1 MAGVLDGNRRVFPG
15 DLLDQEFLEMPIAAA
30 LAYYKITE
38 TRSGLPEGNLPEMV
52 HLTAIALSTVA
63 PIYMANGDGDGM
75 SVLSGAEIEKLLF
88 QTLKSGEHPDLDH
101 LRVRKADLERGIET
115 LRASKNAFWEKH

>member
-1 MAGVLDGNRRVFPG
+1 MAGVFDENRRVFPR

-30 LAYYKITE
+30 VAYYKITE
-38 TRSGLPEGNLPEMV
+38 TRSRLSESCLSEMV

-63 PIYMANGDGDGM
+63 PIYMASGDGAGV
-75 SVLSGAEIEKLLF
+75 SVLSGEEVEKLLF

>member
-1 MAGVLDGNRRVFPG
+1 
-15 DLLDQEFLEMPIAAA
+15 
-30 LAYYKITE
+30 
-38 TRSGLPEGNLPEMV
+38 MV

>member
-1 MAGVLDGNRRVFPG
+1 MAGAYSENRRVFPG
-15 DLLDQEFLEMPIAAA
+15 ELLDQEFLEMPIAAA
-30 LAYYKITE
+30 VAYYKITE
-38 TRSGLPEGNLPEMV
+38 TRVRLPEGSLSEMV

-63 PIYMANGDGDGM
+63 PIYMASDDGGGV
-75 SVLSGAEIEKLLF
+75 SVLSADEVEKLLF

-115 LRASKNAFWEKH
+115 LRASKNVIW

>member
-1 MAGVLDGNRRVFPG
+1 
-15 DLLDQEFLEMPIAAA
+15 
-30 LAYYKITE
+30 
-38 TRSGLPEGNLPEMV
+38 
-52 HLTAIALSTVA
+52 VA
-63 PIYMANGDGDGM
+63 PIYTANGDGM
-75 SVLSGAEIEKLLF
+75 SVLSPAEIEKLLF